1 MTADLQKTYTDY
13 HRRNSQ
19 LLSKPPA
26 HITKLV
32 QI

>member
-1 MTADLQKTYTDY
+1 MTIDMQKTYTDY
-13 HRRNSQ
+13 HRRNS

-26 HITKLV
+26 HITILG